1 MCSECL
7 CLFYFLCVEEME
19 KIENFEDCFI
29 LLICSI
35 PILEIKIGI
44 SFSLNYEYQITRYK
58 FAFYMTF

>member
-1 MCSECL
+1 
-7 CLFYFLCVEEME
+7 ME